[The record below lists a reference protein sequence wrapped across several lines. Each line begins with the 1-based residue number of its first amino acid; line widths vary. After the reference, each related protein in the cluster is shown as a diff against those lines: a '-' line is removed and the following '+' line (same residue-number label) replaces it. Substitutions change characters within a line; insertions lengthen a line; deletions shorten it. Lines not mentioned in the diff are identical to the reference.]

1 MTNEYRN
8 YILTEIANA
17 NEAWRKALESDNYE
31 EAYIQ
36 GKRAADLEAIYYY
49 HNK

>member
-1 MTNEYRN
+1 MTNEYKN
-8 YILTEIANA
+8 YILTEIDIA
-17 NEAWRKALESDNYE
+17 NEAWRKALENDDYN

>member
-8 YILTEIANA
+8 YILTEIAKA
-17 NEAWRKALESDNYE
+17 NEAWGKALESGDYD